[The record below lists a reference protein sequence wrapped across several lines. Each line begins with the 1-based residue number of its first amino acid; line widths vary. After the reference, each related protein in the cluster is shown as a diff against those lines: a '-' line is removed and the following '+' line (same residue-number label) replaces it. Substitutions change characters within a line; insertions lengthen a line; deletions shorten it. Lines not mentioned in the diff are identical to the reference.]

1 MMELKRIN
9 AKIEAKSCR
18 ALKCKYLPVCSN
30 CEDSANFSVEAR
42 TRDWLA
48 EQRKGTVDRSCRDW
62 NKSEENETEEFNN
75 TTVTC
80 KEFTE
85 KESEQNQKVVI

>member
-1 MMELKRIN
+1 MTKLNRLQ
-9 AKIEAKSCR
+9 AKSEAKSSGT
-18 ALKCKYLPVCSN
+18 LKCKYIPVCSD

-42 TRDWLA
+42 
-48 EQRKGTVDRSCRDW
+48 KGTGDRSCTDW

-85 KESEQNQKVVI
+85 KDSAKNQNRTRKL